1 MSSTKKKKRIAIAVV
16 TALSAAT
23 LILFGGRIN
32 TAVVHLR
39 EKYIDAP
46 IARRVMKAREQRSDQ
61 IELPAVIQSPIM
73 PKDSGGNGAHE
84 QPYRPDLGRSMM
96 RGGSVVLTD

>member
-1 MSSTKKKKRIAIAVV
+1 MSSTKKNKRIAIAVV

-46 IARRVMKAREQRSDQ
+46 IA
-61 IELPAVIQSPIM
+61 
-73 PKDSGGNGAHE
+73 
-84 QPYRPDLGRSMM
+84 
-96 RGGSVVLTD
+96 